1 MAVMAMENVSLVV
14 ANVNLGMEEKTAV
27 KELAHYY
34 VEVMEITK
42 MENVNAI
49 LVGRAKNAALDMMS
63 AKWQIVQAVVD
74 AKKANV
80 SA

>member
-1 MAVMAMENVSLVV
+1 MAMENVSLVV

-49 LVGRAKNAALDMMS
+49 LDGRAKNAASDMTS